1 LMGSAE
7 SPSNQLG
14 VEIMKNTGK
23 TVLDSKEMTRALTR
37 MAHEIIEQNKGA
49 GNLAL
54 IGIRTGG
61 VTLSERLQQLIAAI
75 EGAMLPCGIL
85 DITLYRDDWSTLSRH
100 PIVRKTDISFSI
112 ENKNII
118 LVDDVLYTGRTIR
131 AALDALTDL
140 GRPQKIQLAV
150 LVDRGRRELP
160 IKPDFVGLSLQ
171 TSANEHVNV
180 FLNEVSGKDEV
191 VLKKR
196 DQKNA

>member
-1 LMGSAE
+1 
-7 SPSNQLG
+7 
-14 VEIMKNTGK
+14 MKNISK
-23 TVLDSKEMTRALTR
+23 VVLDSRDMDRALTR
-37 MAHEIIEQNKGA
+37 MAHEIIEKNKGIEY
-49 GNLAL
+49 LAL

-61 VTLSERLQQLIAAI
+61 VPLSERLQHRIAAI
-75 EGAMLPCGIL
+75 EGTMLPAGIL

-112 ENKNII
+112 DNKNII

-180 FLNEVSGKDEV
+180 FLNEIAGRDEV
-191 VLKKR
+191 VLEEK
-196 DQKNA
+196 A